1 MTRNRDG
8 LTIATV
14 SELLGIPIPTI
25 RSWEHRY
32 GFPEPVR
39 TEGKHRRYGPE
50 QVDQLIT
57 IRGAIVEGL
66 SASEAVALARSS
78 RTRSSL
84 REPAIDVL
92 LRAAAD
98 LDPSAVRSTIELFE
112 EREGVET
119 TITRVLLP
127 AMREVGERWKAGTCD
142 VATEH
147 LLTDMVRRW
156 LARVA
161 TFTPLPERPRVAV
174 LACGPSELH
183 SVGLEAFGVLLGRR
197 GWAVTMLGQM
207 TPGDS
212 LEHAVRRSGARAA
225 VVVAQRSVNRRS
237 AAAVLGS
244 VGRLLGAHTFYGGGA
259 FASVASRRGVQGT
272 YLGTDLVEAAGIV
285 DRAVPPS
292 SASRPAIGAG

>member
-1 MTRNRDG
+1 MDRNRDG
-8 LTIATV
+8 LSIAAV
-14 SELLGIPIPTI
+14 SELLGIPVPTI

-50 QVDQLIT
+50 HVDQLIT

-66 SASEAVALARSS
+66 STSEAVALARSGPA
-78 RTRSSL
+78 RSS
-84 REPAIDVL
+84 REPAIDDL
-92 LRAAAD
+92 LRATAD

-112 EREGVET
+112 ERQGVEA

-127 AMREVGERWKAGTCD
+127 AMHEVGERWKAGTCD
-142 VATEH
+142 IATEH

-174 LACGPSELH
+174 LACGPNELH

-212 LEHAVRRSGARAA
+212 LEHAVRRSGVRAA

-237 AAAVLGS
+237 TAAVLGS

-259 FASVASRRGVQGT
+259 FASAASRRGVPGT

-292 SASRPAIGAG
+292 SASRPAMGPG

>member
-8 LTIATV
+8 LTIAAV
-14 SELLGIPIPTI
+14 SELLGVPIPTI

-66 SASEAVALARSS
+66 SASEAVALARSGP
-78 RTRSSL
+78 TRSS
-84 REPAIDVL
+84 REPAIEFL
-92 LRAAAD
+92 LRAVAD
-98 LDPSAVRSTIELFE
+98 LDPAAVRSTIELFE
-112 EREGVET
+112 GREGVEA
-119 TITRVLLP
+119 TITRVVLP
-127 AMREVGERWKAGTCD
+127 AMHEVGERWKAGTCD
-142 VATEH
+142 IATEH

-156 LARVA
+156 LARLA

-212 LEHAVRRSGARAA
+212 LEAAVRRSGAKAA
-225 VVVAQRSVNRRS
+225 VVVAQRSINRRS
-237 AAAVLGS
+237 TAAVLGS
-244 VGRLLGAHTFYGGGA
+244 VSRLLGAHTFYGGGA
-259 FASVASRRGVQGT
+259 FASAAARRGVRGT
-272 YLGTDLVEAAGIV
+272 YLGIDLEEAAGTV
-285 DRAVPPS
+285 DRAVPS
-292 SASRPAIGAG
+292 SSVSRPATGAG